1 MAEPI
6 NNETITLELE
16 LAPSSQ
22 LELSEDW
29 IAYLNDTDVPSCV
42 DGIDQSIR
50 YDDDDNNTALA

>member
-6 NNETITLELE
+6 NTEPIKLELE
-16 LAPSSQ
+16 LAPSSP

-42 DGIDQSIR
+42 DGVDSSIT
-50 YDDDDNNTALA
+50 YDDDNTALA